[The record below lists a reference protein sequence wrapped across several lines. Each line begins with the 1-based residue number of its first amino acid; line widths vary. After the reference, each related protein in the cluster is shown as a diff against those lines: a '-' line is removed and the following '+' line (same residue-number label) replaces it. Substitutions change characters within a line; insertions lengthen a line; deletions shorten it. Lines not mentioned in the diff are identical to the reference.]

1 VWTDA
6 VLAWMHAQGVGYH
19 EGLQPGGRLVGGS
32 ARIMPGEAFGCA
44 AHFFSREARLDQVRG
59 WEGRG
64 CGPSGHGV
72 WEACRGFQHPVPK
85 A

>member
-1 VWTDA
+1 MQIVIPGALDP
-6 VLAWMHAQGVGYH
+6 AQNPQCT
-19 EGLQPGGRLVGGS
+19 LQLVRRLVGGS